1 VSIPQDASDLVC
13 SIRIHGLQPL
23 TITDY
28 ADPIYRRLAE
38 VAQDMIFQDPELQP
52 WTFKQGMTYVC
63 DGRPSRFTTT
73 WTEERDQAKLRKG
86 FAESTKR
93 SDVFHRIHGSDALLP
108 SMEHSDWNMGF
119 SNMTAAFID
128 AEEGIRVYYQRCL
141 RNPSISFRCGVPV
154 KEIVTDKGEAN
165 GVLLESGEQIDAD
178 LVVVAAGAWS
188 AKLVSLGQ
196 RVSPI
201 GHEVVW
207 FKVTPEEEARWK
219 NMSITTNLSTGLN
232 IFPPYRGEVKVL
244 RRSPGFVNTITV
256 PNPENSAEKMRIS
269 YPRTIVDNPT
279 DEIPWDAEVAI
290 RKNLREIMPP
300 LADRAFDRTK
310 ICWCVFR
317 PYLRR
322 AC

>member
-1 VSIPQDASDLVC
+1 MVPVLIPPGASDLVRC
-13 SIRIHGLQPL
+13 NLFGEPPRLIIA
-23 TITDY
+23 DY
-28 ADPIYRRLAE
+28 ADPVYRRLAE
-38 VAQDMIFQDPELQP
+38 VAQDMIFQDPELQE
-52 WTFKQGMTYVC
+52 WTFHQGMTYVC
-63 DGRPSRFTTT
+63 DGRPSRFTSL
-73 WTEERDQAKLRKG
+73 WTEERNHARDRGG
-86 FAESTKR
+86 FAESTNR
-93 SDVFHRIHGSDALLP
+93 TDVFHRIHGTNAVLP

-128 AEEGIRVYYQRCL
+128 AEESIRVYYKRCM
-141 RNPSISFRCGVPV
+141 RQPSITFRCGIPV
-154 KEIVTDKGEAN
+154 KEIVVDGTDVR
-165 GVLLESGEQIDAD
+165 GVLLENGDRIDAD

-207 FKVTPEEEARWK
+207 IKVTAEEEAQWK

-244 RRSPGFVNTITV
+244 RRSPGFVNTIVV

-279 DEIPWDAEVAI
+279 DMIPWDAETAI
-290 RKNLREIMPP
+290 RNNLREIMPP
-300 LADRAFDRTK
+300 LADRSFDRTK
-310 ICWCVFR
+310 ICW
-317 PYLRR
+317 
-322 AC
+322 